1 MRIAQLAPL
10 WKTVPPQKYGGV
22 ELVVANLTKGLVDL
36 GHDVTLFACGGS
48 KSPGK
53 LVNVVDKPLYDIIG
67 GFSWKTIQAYEFL
80 IFDELFK
87 RLSDFDI
94 VHNHLGF
101 HPLVFSKLINIPIVT
116 TIHSSLEPDF
126 PYLADRFKDNLFVSI
141 SDAQR
146 KLAPYLNYVKTIYLG
161 IETEKFEPNL
171 KNDNGYLLFLGSLT
185 KNKGIDLAV
194 KAARELKEKLIIAGE
209 IREDEKEFLA
219 SEVWPYVDN
228 HMIKFIGEVTM
239 SEKIKLLANAKVLLF
254 PVRWNEA
261 FGLVMVEAMACGTPV
276 IAYRRGSVPE
286 IVADKTTGFVV
297 DNFEEFKKRINLID
311 TISRKKCR
319 QEAIERF
326 DLSLMTQNY
335 VELYK
340 DIIMKN

>member
-1 MRIAQLAPL
+1 MRVAQLAPL

-36 GHDVTLFACGGS
+36 GHNVTLFACGGS

-53 LVNVVDKPLYDIIG
+53 LVRVVDKPLYDIIG

-94 VHNHLGF
+94 IHNHLGF
-101 HPLVFSKLINIPIVT
+101 HPLAFSKLINIPIVT

-146 KLAPYLNYVKTIYLG
+146 QLVPYLNYVKTIYLG

-171 KNDNGYLLFLGSLT
+171 KNDNEYLLFLGSLT
-185 KNKGIDLAV
+185 KNKGVDLAV
-194 KAARELKEKLIIAGE
+194 KAAYQLKEKLIIAGE

-219 SEVWPYVDN
+219 SEVWPYVNN

-254 PVRWNEA
+254 PIRWSEA
-261 FGLVMVEAMACGTPV
+261 FGLVMVESMACGTPV

-286 IVADKTTGFVV
+286 IVVDKATGFVV
-297 DNFEEFKKRINLID
+297 DNFEEFKKRIEMID

-319 QEAIERF
+319 QEAISRF
-326 DLSLMTQNY
+326 DLSLMAQNY
-335 VELYK
+335 VKLYK
-340 DIIMKN
+340 DILKKK

>member
-1 MRIAQLAPL
+1 MRVAQLAPL

-53 LVNVVDKPLYDIIG
+53 LVRVVDKPLYEIIG

-94 VHNHLGF
+94 IHNHLGF
-101 HPLVFSKLINIPIVT
+101 HPLAFSKLINIPIVT

-146 KLAPYLNYVKTIYLG
+146 QLAPFLNYVKTIYLG

-171 KNDNGYLLFLGSLT
+171 KNDNEYLLFLGSLT

-194 KAARELKEKLIIAGE
+194 KAARELKGKLIIAGE
-209 IREDEKEFLA
+209 IREEEKDFLDK
-219 SEVWPYVDN
+219 EVWPYVDN
-228 HMIKFIGEVTM
+228 HMIKFIEEVTM
-239 SEKIKLLANAKVLLF
+239 NEKIKLLANAKALLF
-254 PVRWNEA
+254 PIRWNEA
-261 FGLVMVEAMACGTPV
+261 FGLVMVESMACGTPV

-286 IVADKTTGFVV
+286 IVADKTTGFIV
-297 DNFEEFKKRINLID
+297 DNFEEFKKGINLID
-311 TISRKKCR
+311 TISREKCR
-319 QEAIERF
+319 QEAIARF
-326 DLSLMTQNY
+326 DLSLMAQNY
-335 VELYK
+335 AELYK
-340 DIIMKN
+340 DIRGKN

>member
-1 MRIAQLAPL
+1 MRIAQLVPL
-10 WKTVPPQKYGGV
+10 WKTIPPQKYGGV

-36 GHDVTLFACGGS
+36 GNDVTLFACGGS
-48 KSPGK
+48 KSEGK
-53 LVNVVDKPLYDIIG
+53 LVKVVDKPLYDIIG
-67 GFSWKTIQAYEFL
+67 GFSWKSIQAYEFL

-87 RLSDFDI
+87 RLRDFDI
-94 VHNHLGF
+94 IHNHLGF

-126 PYLADRFKDNLFVSI
+126 PYLADRFKDNLFISI

-146 KLAPYLNYVKTIYLG
+146 QLAPYLNYVKTIYLG
-161 IETEKFEPNL
+161 IETGKFKPSF
-171 KNDNGYLLFLGSLT
+171 KNDNEYLLFLGSLT
-185 KNKGIDLAV
+185 KNKGVDLAI

-209 IREDEKEFLA
+209 IREEEKDFLDK
-219 SEVWPYVDN
+219 EVWPYVDN

-254 PVRWNEA
+254 PIRWNEA
-261 FGLVMVEAMACGTPV
+261 FGLVMAESMACGTPG
-276 IAYRRGSVPE
+276 IDYRRGSVPE

-297 DNFEEFKKRINLID
+297 DNFEEFKKRIETIN
-311 TISRKKCR
+311 TISRGKCR
-319 QEAIERF
+319 QEAIARF
-326 DLSLMTQNY
+326 DLSLMAQNY

-340 DIIMKN
+340 DNLGKN